1 MWKAYKVW
9 LNSVSTIL
17 GEDHSELSERFSNRT
32 PGSRN
37 NFLSRL
43 QQILTHGFQAK
54 IGMYAGDDN
63 MAVNFYGPPASL
75 KTFSYHQIL
84 APEKNSIDR
93 KKYQED

>member
-1 MWKAYKVW
+1 
-9 LNSVSTIL
+9 
-17 GEDHSELSERFSNRT
+17 
-32 PGSRN
+32 
-37 NFLSRL
+37 L